1 MKNRYSAL
9 FLAIFMAFCTA
20 CSTHADASAWLS
32 VGGKNE
38 KVLAASADGACFLL
52 GKELPMTIPPYRNLR
67 LSVLDKTTGA
77 SRALYF
83 AEDPYLEFLAYTMLY
98 LRAKMQ
104 DEAARTALIEENG
117 GAAAAVMRA
126 GWQNWPRLVGTG
138 GNYMLLYS
146 AEMPCYARVDM
157 HTGGNAVYGC
167 FGRMHGLERQRALL
181 QQRHKRDV
189 AAKARYRPSGSL
201 SA

>member
-38 KVLAASADGACFLL
+38 KVLAVSADGARFLL
-52 GKELPMTIPPYRNLR
+52 GALQPSQTLPERELKLR
-67 LSVLDKTTGA
+67 VLDKASGA
-77 SRALYF
+77 SCTLYF
-83 AEDPYLEFLAYTMLY
+83 AEDPYLEFLAHTMLY

-117 GAAAAVMRA
+117 GAAAVVMHA
-126 GWQNWPRLVGTG
+126 G
-138 GNYMLLYS
+138 
-146 AEMPCYARVDM
+146 
-157 HTGGNAVYGC
+157 
-167 FGRMHGLERQRALL
+167 
-181 QQRHKRDV
+181 
-189 AAKARYRPSGSL
+189 
-201 SA
+201 